1 MFLQSWVVY
10 ATTTTGSL
18 DVRAK
23 STLSA
28 KRSHWKPSFV
38 LNVSR
43 NRSHVCDLEQ
53 RQSVPAIFILL
64 EPCMF
69 FGLLREC
76 LSPRRHRFIHRHAA
90 NHGPVSRISHMQAAI
105 VPCFWTHFEASTFN
119 LQPSTSKPR
128 TSKFDNEHFPTL
140 PPSGV
145 YS

>member
-1 MFLQSWVVY
+1 M
-10 ATTTTGSL
+10 
-18 DVRAK
+18 
-23 STLSA
+23 
-28 KRSHWKPSFV
+28 

-90 NHGPVSRISHMQAAI
+90 NHGPVFRIGKSHAGCHR
-105 VPCFWTHFEASTFN
+105 PLFLLDPLRSFN
-119 LQPSTSKPR
+119 L
-128 TSKFDNEHFPTL
+128 
-140 PPSGV
+140 
-145 YS
+145 